1 MKMQWSYYD
10 KTYQVSEEFLWYS
23 TSSSFKSIKSSLL
36 QSYPLRKRV
45 NVDNLKHILSGKIF
59 VAEF

>member
-45 NVDNLKHILSGKIF
+45 NADNPICI
-59 VAEF
+59 

>member
-36 QSYPLRKRV
+36 QSYLLRKRV
-45 NVDNLKHILSGKIF
+45 NVDNLICI
-59 VAEF
+59 